1 MSFDFMP
8 KDKLSH
14 TGSDRV
20 SLLFSFN
27 KGYPLKPIIHIAS
40 GGEIARLMLCIKK
53 YLFSINNFSTIIFD
67 EIDGGVSAHIGRKMG
82 RILQQMS
89 QKGQVI
95 CITHSPQIASLGSTH
110 YKLFKEELNNSITT
124 SVIKLNNKARVDEI
138 ARMLSGDELNLEAIA
153 NAKKMLDICIKE

>member
-1 MSFDFMP
+1 MRVFASSEVRQIDSLKKGLFDLGVTHADMSFDFMP

-82 RILQQMS
+82 RILQQ
-89 QKGQVI
+89 
-95 CITHSPQIASLGSTH
+95 
-110 YKLFKEELNNSITT
+110 E
-124 SVIKLNNKARVDEI
+124 
-138 ARMLSGDELNLEAIA
+138 
-153 NAKKMLDICIKE
+153 